1 MSAIDNLNDS
11 AALESQNFLPKVKKI
26 EIFSASYAENHEH
39 ETQADPRKQ
48 RKWEQVNNDS
58 RGKLVI
64 ILALLFLFLIMFGLF
79 LFIRFYPACL
89 GGKVPAPWWKTDVI
103 YQVEV
108 SHFKDSDGDAIGDIK
123 GYSLVIISLFIL
135 F

>member
-26 EIFSASYAENHEH
+26 EVFTASYTENHEH
-39 ETQADPRKQ
+39 EIQTNSKKQ
-48 RKWEQVNNDS
+48 RKWEKVNNDS

-89 GGKVPAPWWKTDVI
+89 GGKGPAPWWKTNVI

-123 GYSLVIISLFIL
+123 GIFVMISLSVIL
-135 F
+135 